1 MPWGDA
7 ALAWGGAR
15 FKPCARA
22 QLYRVL
28 SCSSSCGQMTYTD
41 AAREPP
47 TIAEA
52 GADRARAMSSFM
64 IVQFDSYGRMG

>member
-1 MPWGDA
+1 
-7 ALAWGGAR
+7 
-15 FKPCARA
+15 
-22 QLYRVL
+22 
-28 SCSSSCGQMTYTD
+28 MTYTD